1 MFKSILR
8 KWVIIRMAAQE
19 FYYKEPF
26 VITDEYPI
34 IKWGLVLSL
43 TPIEMIF
50 VFSYARIFGS
60 LSEYR
65 IPILIVLFVVNLAI
79 SSWCINMIKRLH
91 LIDDAI
97 SYYEQ
102 LDYEKRRKL
111 YSFKSVASVVMYIAL
126 LPWITMA
133 IGIFIVCKLFPL

>member
-102 LDYEKRRKL
+102 
-111 YSFKSVASVVMYIAL
+111 
-126 LPWITMA
+126 
-133 IGIFIVCKLFPL
+133 